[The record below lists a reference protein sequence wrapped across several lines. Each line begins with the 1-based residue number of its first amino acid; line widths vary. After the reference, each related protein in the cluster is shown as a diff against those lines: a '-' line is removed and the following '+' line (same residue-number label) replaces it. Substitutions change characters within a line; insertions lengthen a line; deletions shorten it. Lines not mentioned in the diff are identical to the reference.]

1 MRHLSTLFFGVLCLI
16 LVAGCTPIQ
25 PVAAPTTA
33 PVAELPVLNDLV
45 ESVEPVAEAGDLF
58 RIPYDA
64 TPDLTGDAVYFTADG
79 AQGPG
84 VFAVN
89 ATGEITVLA
98 TGAPLM
104 APKGIALSSD
114 GQTLYV
120 ADPEAAAETGQGQ
133 LFALAVS
140 GGAPTPLAGAA
151 GSAPVNLEVANQEGA
166 DLLYFSGIDPSDGA
180 PAVLSLS
187 QDGLGHSIV
196 AKGEPLVQPQGLAV
210 TNAGVVYVVDTQGAG
225 DGLAGVVRIED
236 GAATLI
242 TRGFRTGV
250 LAGATLTEDE
260 GALLVS
266 ALHPQRASAQVLV
279 IVLADGTQ
287 GIINAVIEANDGS
300 GGVHRAHESNVLAW
314 ADSSDGGSVYKIK
327 PPRASGN

>member
-1 MRHLSTLFFGVLCLI
+1 LGVLCLI
-16 LVAGCTPIQ
+16 LVVGCTPIQ
-25 PVAAPTTA
+25 PMAAPTAA
-33 PVAELPVLNDLV
+33 PAAELPLLNDLV

-58 RIPYDA
+58 SIPYDA
-64 TPDLTGDAVYFTADG
+64 TPDLTGDRIYFTADG

-84 VFAVN
+84 VFAAS

-98 TGAPLM
+98 TGAPLV
-104 APKGIALSSD
+104 APRGIALSSD

-133 LFALAVS
+133 LFALAVT

-166 DLLYFSGIDPSDGA
+166 DILYFSGIDPSDGT

-187 QDGLGHSIV
+187 QDALEHSIV
-196 AKGEPLVQPQGLAV
+196 AKGEPLVQPQGLAI
-210 TNAGVVYVVDTQGAG
+210 TSAGVVYVADAQGG
-225 DGLAGVVRIED
+225 DEGLASVVRIED
-236 GAATLI
+236 GAAAI
-242 TRGFRTGV
+242 IASGFRTGA

-266 ALHPQRASAQVLV
+266 ALDSQRDSAQVLV
-279 IVLADGTQ
+279 VVLADGTQ

-300 GGVHRAHESNVLAW
+300 GGVHRAHEGNVLAW

-327 PPRASGN
+327 PPRSGGN